1 MYVGMYVC
9 MNVCMGVCVYMFLYV
24 CMNVCLSACLS
35 VCLSVCL
42 HVCMYVFLYVCMYV
56 CLSVCM
62 YVCKKLWS
70 SNRTHMQNI
79 SVNSI
84 VSRDCLHRLEWI
96 CVGFRARLCG
106 RSNLPCI
113 QACVWQDLTIAIF
126 RPSILQSILKY
137 QWFEDWRLLGSLLV
151 YTSVH

>member
-1 MYVGMYVC
+1 MYVC
-9 MNVCMGVCVYMFLYV
+9 MNVCMGVCVYV
-24 CMNVCLSACLS
+24 CIC
-35 VCLSVCL
+35 
-42 HVCMYVFLYVCMYV
+42 FCMYV

-62 YVCKKLWS
+62 YVCMYFCMYVCLYVCLSVCMYVCKELWS

-79 SVNSI
+79 SVDSI

-137 QWFEDWRLLGSLLV
+137 QWFEDWRLLESLLV